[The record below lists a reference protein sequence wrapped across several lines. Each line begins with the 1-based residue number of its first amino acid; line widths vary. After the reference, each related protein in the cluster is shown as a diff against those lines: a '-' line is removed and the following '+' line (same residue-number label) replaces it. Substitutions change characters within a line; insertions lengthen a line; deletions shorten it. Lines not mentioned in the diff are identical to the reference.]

1 MGTGPLDSE
10 ILINSGIP
18 LSMSDLSYH
27 LPTGAYSLDNT
38 LASQK
43 DYCASFS
50 TTRLLQLLPSI
61 FDRNGTSLGIMLY
74 PGKSDGFGRNSL
86 VGVISGK
93 PLNYDNFYDSIL
105 TNEQLLALPENKE
118 WKDFSFCTGSI
129 IGSVEIIDCV
139 QNHPSIWAEKGVY
152 NWVLANPIL
161 YENPIKDVKG
171 KLSFWDY
178 PGIKEVKIEC
188 PECGSIEIAVE
199 DYTTAPF
206 PTYLHRCNKCEHVII
221 ESEWKEVKL

>member
-86 VGVISGK
+86 VGVIV
-93 PLNYDNFYDSIL
+93 NID
-105 TNEQLLALPENKE
+105 
-118 WKDFSFCTGSI
+118 
-129 IGSVEIIDCV
+129 IGDPVEEFHG
-139 QNHPSIWAEKGVY
+139 HPVT
-152 NWVLANPIL
+152 VL
-161 YENPIKDVKG
+161 
-171 KLSFWDY
+171 
-178 PGIKEVKIEC
+178 
-188 PECGSIEIAVE
+188 
-199 DYTTAPF
+199 
-206 PTYLHRCNKCEHVII
+206 
-221 ESEWKEVKL
+221 VKLIEFAVKAI

>member
-1 MGTGPLDSE
+1 MVQNDIVMKKIIDKPVDKVLRPSISGSICYCRVPITRKIMGTGPLDSE

-86 VGVISGK
+86 VGVIVNIDSGD
-93 PLNYDNFYDSIL
+93 P
-105 TNEQLLALPENKE
+105 
-118 WKDFSFCTGSI
+118 
-129 IGSVEIIDCV
+129 VEEFRG
-139 QNHPSIWAEKGVY
+139 HPVT
-152 NWVLANPIL
+152 VL
-161 YENPIKDVKG
+161 
-171 KLSFWDY
+171 
-178 PGIKEVKIEC
+178 
-188 PECGSIEIAVE
+188 
-199 DYTTAPF
+199 
-206 PTYLHRCNKCEHVII
+206 
-221 ESEWKEVKL
+221 VKLIEFAVKEIKNEWNPPV